1 MSLNF
6 LTIEA
11 EVVEQLGSL
20 ESVDPSGTLSCP
32 EGRGAGSWHRCFLT
46 SSLFRAPT
54 STVSAQVFE
63 QGLCV
68 LEGGEAS
75 AELEGAGMDAAAL
88 AGVCAAAGAL
98 LWCVESRDE

>member
-1 MSLNF
+1 LNF

-20 ESVDPSGTLSCP
+20 ESVDPS
-32 EGRGAGSWHRCFLT
+32 
-46 SSLFRAPT
+46 
-54 STVSAQVFE
+54 VSAQVLE
-63 QGLCV
+63 QGLRV
-68 LEGGEAS
+68 LEGGETS